1 MESGA
6 GDLFEARR
14 LQGDAGGWGDRG
26 GGGPRPIKKKA
37 AALSEAH
44 SPRLSAADPHL
55 YICARPPAP
64 LRAAV

>member
-1 MESGA
+1 MGGGA
-6 GDLFEARR
+6 GEIVGEEAR
-14 LQGDAGGWGDRG
+14 A
-26 GGGPRPIKKKA
+26 PSKKA